1 MAIQTRKTYSGS
13 NMISTLGGQIRLEEA
28 TGRLVVYD
36 PISGDVRSV
45 QDLTGFHVYNNNTE
59 VTRMDNLGTHVYNDG
74 SLVSRLDNLGL
85 HVYNDGE
92 ERSRL
97 DPQGLTT
104 IRSDGTYANR
114 VGQASD
120 NNRDGIW
127 AAKPGIDLRDKGI

>member
-28 TGRLVVYD
+28 AGRLVVYD

-45 QDLTGFHVYNNNTE
+45 QDLTGFHVFNGGTE
-59 VTRMDNLGTHVYNDG
+59 RT
-74 SLVSRLDNLGL
+74 RLD
-85 HVYNDGE
+85 D
-92 ERSRL
+92 
-97 DPQGLTT
+97 QGLTT
-104 IRSDGTYANR
+104 IRQNGTFANR